1 MKITLI
7 SEASLNNFCLRR
19 RANGKNCKKQVIWI
33 LVSTYFVHELNLSR
47 FKQDQIM
54 SCMITHTHS
63 NRFFPKSERKSRK
76 HSPKYITSDNRK
88 HFMKFCHLCFL
99 LIHVYLGLIK

>member
-63 NRFFPKSERKSRK
+63 NRFFRKVRENQENIPPNTLPQIIASI
-76 HSPKYITSDNRK
+76 S
-88 HFMKFCHLCFL
+88 
-99 LIHVYLGLIK
+99 